1 MRSPFFTLA
10 LASTIVLAG
19 RPALAQFTAYGL
31 TRDNAGAQQLVRF
44 NTGNPAAS
52 TVVGATGASLL
63 AMDFRPS
70 TGALIATDG
79 SSLFTINLTTGAAT
93 RTFGMTSTISGP
105 LALDVN
111 PTVDRVRMISATGT
125 NLRVNP
131 NTGDAIVDG
140 AYRYGAADPNAA
152 ATPSFTAAGYTNS
165 DNDPLTGTT
174 LFAIDEPLGTLV
186 RVASPNGGDVFTVG
200 SLGLG
205 TTPGVTGFD
214 IVTTGLLNS
223 AFFTTRSMGM
233 SRFYSLNL
241 DTGAASLAGT
251 FTGNGVEALA
261 IQTVP
266 EPTTVA
272 LLAVGLFGVSIAARR
287 RQTRA

>member
-1 MRSPFFTLA
+1 MRSRTA
-10 LASTIVLAG
+10 LLTIAA
-19 RPALAQFTAYGL
+19 ALSLSSQAAIAQFTAYGL
-31 TRDNAGAQQLVRF
+31 TRNPLGVQQLVRF
-44 NTGNPAAS
+44 NTSNPAAA
-52 TVVGATGASLL
+52 TVVGATGASLI

-79 SSLFTINLTTGAAT
+79 SGLFSINLATGAAT
-93 RTFGMTSTISGP
+93 RTAVLTTSIGVP
-105 LALDVN
+105 LAFDVN
-111 PTVDRVRMISATGT
+111 PTVDRVRMISASGV

-140 AYRYGAADPNAA
+140 PYRYGAGDPNAA

-165 DNDPLTGTT
+165 DNDPNTGTT

-186 RVASPNGGDVFTVG
+186 RIASPNGGDVFTVG

-205 TTPGVTGFD
+205 RLAGVTGFD
-214 IVTTGLLNS
+214 IVTVGLMNS
-223 AFFTTRSMGM
+223 AFITTMNMGM
-233 SRFYSLNL
+233 SRFYALNL

-251 FTGNGVEALA
+251 FNGMGVEALA

-266 EPTTVA
+266 EPSTVA
-272 LLAVGLFGVSIAARR
+272 LLGVGLCGLVFAARR
-287 RQTRA
+287 RATR

>member
-1 MRSPFFTLA
+1 MHSRIVTLSLAAAA
-10 LASTIVLAG
+10 LCAG
-19 RPALAQFTAYGL
+19 RTADAQFTAYGL
-31 TRDNAGAQQLVRF
+31 ARDVNGAQQLVRF
-44 NTGNPAAS
+44 NTANPAAA

-79 SSLFTINLTTGAAT
+79 SGLFTINLMTGAAT
-93 RTFGMTSTISGP
+93 RTATMTNTIGGP

-165 DNDPLTGTT
+165 DNDPNTGTT

-205 TTPGVTGFD
+205 RMPGVTGFD
-214 IVTTGLLNS
+214 IVTAGLLNA
-223 AFFTTRSMGM
+223 AFLTTRTTGG
-233 SRFYSLNL
+233 SRLYSLNL
-241 DTGAASLAGT
+241 DSGAASLVGS
-251 FTGNGVEALA
+251 FSGLGVDALA

-266 EPTTVA
+266 EPTSVA
-272 LLAVGLFGVSIAARR
+272 LLGAGLCALGVAARR
-287 RQTRA
+287 RRSSR